1 MEKIRNNGVDLL
13 RILAMCGIIGLHVL
27 NNGGILENLSNKSF
41 NLYSFIVHMFM
52 LYIC

>member
-27 NNGGILENLSNKSF
+27 NNGSILENLNSNS
-41 NLYSFIVHMFM
+41 
-52 LYIC
+52 